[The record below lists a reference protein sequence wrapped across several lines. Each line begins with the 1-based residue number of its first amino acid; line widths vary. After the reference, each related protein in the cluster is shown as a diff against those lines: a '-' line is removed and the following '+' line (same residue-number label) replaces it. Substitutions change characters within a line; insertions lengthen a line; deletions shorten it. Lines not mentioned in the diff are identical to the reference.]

1 MSKNTIK
8 EGFPTPM
15 ASPPNLK
22 RSHSEISVINQVED
36 DDLNTCQLPQGFD
49 FKINQPPTDRP
60 VRIYCDGIYDMFHF
74 GHAKALEQAKKAF
87 PNVYLLVG

>member
-1 MSKNTIK
+1 MNSKSTTNMYNLTTHPIVI
-8 EGFPTPM
+8 ESFPTPI

-49 FKINQPPTDRP
+49 FKINQVHT
-60 VRIYCDGIYDMFHF
+60 YYHGN
-74 GHAKALEQAKKAF
+74 KKIIH
-87 PNVYLLVG
+87 VD